1 MMRAICAALLLAMIA
16 GCAPK
21 PQDDGP
27 LTPILEP
34 KANPLVLPPAQD
46 PNGGAS

>member
-1 MMRAICAALLLAMIA
+1 MTRVICAALLLAMVS

-27 LTPILEP
+27 LTPLLEP
-34 KANPLVLPPAQD
+34 KANPLVLPPGQD

>member
-1 MMRAICAALLLAMIA
+1 MRWTLLVVLVLA

-27 LTPILEP
+27 LTPIVEP
-34 KANPLVLPPAQD
+34 RANPLVVSPTQD
-46 PNGGAS
+46 PNGGAN

>member
-1 MMRAICAALLLAMIA
+1 MMRAMILVLTLAS
-16 GCAPK
+16 CAPK

-27 LTPILEP
+27 LTPILQP